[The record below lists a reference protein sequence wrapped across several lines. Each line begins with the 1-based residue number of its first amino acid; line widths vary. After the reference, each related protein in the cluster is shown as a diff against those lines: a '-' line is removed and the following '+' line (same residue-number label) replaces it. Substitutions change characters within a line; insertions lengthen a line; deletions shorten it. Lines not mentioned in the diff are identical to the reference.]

1 MRLFKLVLENNILEF
16 NAELYKQ
23 EIGAA
28 MGSKPVPPY
37 ANIFM
42 GKKIDPKILE
52 IAAKFIKNG
61 QVPMEYLKRFLDDY
75 FSFWMG
81 SSKDLH
87 LFYEEI
93 NKIHQN
99 IKFTIKHTYNN
110 QEAPEDRCDCIPEK
124 SIPFLDT
131 NLTVINGKISVDL
144 YRKPTDKNQYL
155 LTNSIHPPDC
165 IKNIPYSLALRIT
178 RTCTEQDNRELRF
191 TEIKEFLIERKYR
204 KSLIDASIR
213 RARAIPRSVALKR
226 VAKPP

>member
-1 MRLFKLVLENNILEF
+1 
-16 NAELYKQ
+16 
-23 EIGAA
+23 
-28 MGSKPVPPY
+28 
-37 ANIFM
+37 
-42 GKKIDPKILE
+42 
-52 IAAKFIKNG
+52 
-61 QVPMEYLKRFLDDY
+61 MEYLKRFLDDY

-144 YRKPTDKNQYL
+144 YKKPTDKNQYI
-155 LTNSIHPPDC
+155 LTNSIYPPDC

-191 TEIKEFLIERKYR
+191 TELKEFLIERKYK

-226 VAKPP
+226 VAKPPLNKRPVFSVTYDPRLPDLQALQRKRW